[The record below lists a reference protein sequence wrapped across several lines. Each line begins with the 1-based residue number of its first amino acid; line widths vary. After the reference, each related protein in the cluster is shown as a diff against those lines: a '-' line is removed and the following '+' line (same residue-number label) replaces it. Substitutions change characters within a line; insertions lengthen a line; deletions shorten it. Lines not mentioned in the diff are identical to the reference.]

1 MNNYNNILKIINK
14 VVKQVRL
21 NKFIKYFSISL
32 LFTFISILLLGFLE
46 YLFRFDHE
54 IRFIIFLTI
63 SFLFISFIGFNLV
76 SFLRYKLSIT
86 SNIEIKNAAELIG
99 AKFDDIKDQLFN
111 AIQLFEE
118 KNTKF
123 SSDLIDASLESVY
136 KNITSKDLSNVID
149 SKDAKIILSR
159 SLGTAFIIIISFF
172 TLSPL
177 SNAINRIYN
186 YDISYE
192 EPLKFSFNIEPG
204 NSRITKGDDIEINV
218 KVIGIAPKSI
228 GLFYKDEDDAQFNKI
243 NLSLDSTL
251 TSSYKL
257 TELSRSVVYY
267 VKADDIQSDQF
278 KIEVINRPLI
288 NSLAIE
294 VIPPSYSKLPIEIL
308 NDNGNIQALKG
319 SLAKFNIGSNKEL
332 KKAEIV
338 FSDSTILPL
347 EINNKSASSEL
358 RLLTE
363 QDYSIRLI
371 DEENISNEN
380 PIQYSIKII
389 DDEFPFIEL
398 TNPTED
404 IKLGATDLIPIS
416 VKVSDDFG
424 FSKLTLNYRLSASR
438 YKEVT
443 GQINSKI
450 IDIDKN
456 INEQIINHIWDI
468 SPEQLAEDDVVT
480 FYLEIFDN
488 DNISGPKSAK
498 SVSINIRVPSL
509 DELFAQADNVNK
521 SAQEDFKEIFEE
533 AKKLSDE
540 LKNIENELK
549 KDSKEITYEEK
560 DKIEK
565 SIEKFNDLADKVE
578 DIQQEMQKMQ
588 KDLAEN
594 NLLSEETLKKYMELQ
609 ELLDELSS
617 PEMRESLERM
627 QEMLKNL
634 NRDQVQ
640 NSFEDMQLN
649 EEMFQKSI
657 ERTLNLLKRVQA
669 EQKMDELVKR
679 AENLTEQL
687 NELKEQT
694 EQSDLNN
701 QSENKNL
708 QQKQDDVTSSLD
720 KFEKEMEAL
729 KEMLEEIPEMSSEE
743 LDEIKEEF
751 EKQNNDEKSNEA
763 KEQIAKKMKQNAMQQ
778 QQQLSQNMQSM
789 QQQMEQM
796 MESMMMQSQMETF
809 GEMYQALDN
818 LLSLSKS
825 QENLKEKSKSLS
837 PNSPQFNKQAQEQ
850 NQLTQNLDRVL
861 AQLGELSQKTFA
873 ITPEMGRALGNARSE
888 MSQAVNQM
896 QGRNGSL
903 AFQKQSGAMQSLNEA
918 ANLMQSMMNQM
929 MNQSGGGSGMMSM
942 MQQLQQ
948 MSQQQMNLNQMT
960 QMLKSGQMTQQQ
972 MAQMQRLAQQQQMI
986 QKSLEQLNKETKETG
1001 QSKKLAGNLE
1011 DIINEIKEVVQNM
1024 NTQKV
1029 DDDLI
1034 ESQNRILS
1042 KLLDAQRSINERD
1055 FEKNRESNEGKNIA
1069 QDSPGEL
1076 LLNNKEILDRLRDQ
1090 LLNAAKEGYS
1100 KDYQELI
1107 KKYFE
1112 ALEKKSN

>member
-1 MNNYNNILKIINK
+1 MNNYNSILKIINK

-54 IRFIIFLTI
+54 IRFIILSTI

-118 KNTKF
+118 KSTKF

-136 KNITSKDLSNVID
+136 KNISSKDLSNVID

-243 NLSLDSTL
+243 NLSLDSNQ

-278 KIEVINRPLI
+278 KIEVLNRPLI

-294 VIPPSYSKLPIEIL
+294 IIPPSYSKLPIGIF

-319 SLAKFNIGSNKEL
+319 SLVKFNIGANKEL

-338 FSDSTILPL
+338 FSDSTTLPFEL
-347 EINNKSASSEL
+347 INKSASSEL

-565 SIEKFNDLADKVE
+565 SIEKFNELADKVE

-861 AQLGELSQKTFA
+861 TQLGELSQKTFA

>member
-54 IRFIIFLTI
+54 IRFIILSTI

-136 KNITSKDLSNVID
+136 KNISSKDLSNVIE
-149 SKDAKIILSR
+149 SKDAKKILSR

-243 NLSLDSTL
+243 NLSLDSNQ

-257 TELSRSVVYY
+257 NELTRSVVYY
-267 VKADDIQSDQF
+267 VQADDIQSDQF
-278 KIEVINRPLI
+278 KIEVLNRPLI

-338 FSDSTILPL
+338 FSDSTTLPFEL
-347 EINNKSASSEL
+347 INKSASSEL

-565 SIEKFNDLADKVE
+565 SIEKFNELADKVE

-694 EQSDLNN
+694 EQSDLKN

-918 ANLMQSMMNQM
+918 ANLLQSMMNQM

-1001 QSKKLAGNLE
+1001 ESKKLAGNLE
-1011 DIINEIKEVVQNM
+1011 DIINEMKEVVKNM
-1024 NTQKV
+1024 STQKV
-1029 DDDLI
+1029 DDNLV

-1055 FEKNRESNEGKNIA
+1055 FEKNRESNEGKDLA
-1069 QDSPGEL
+1069 KDSPGEL
-1076 LLNNKEILDRLRDQ
+1076 LLNEKEILDRLRDQ

>member
-1 MNNYNNILKIINK
+1 M
-14 VVKQVRL
+14 
-21 NKFIKYFSISL
+21 
-32 LFTFISILLLGFLE
+32 
-46 YLFRFDHE
+46 FDHE
-54 IRFIIFLTI
+54 IRFILFSII
-63 SFLFISFIGFNLV
+63 SLLFISFIGFNLV
-76 SFLRYKLSIT
+76 SFLTYKLSIT
-86 SNIEIKNAAELIG
+86 TKNEIKNSAELIG
-99 AKFDDIKDQLFN
+99 DKFDDIKDQLFN
-111 AIQLFEE
+111 AIQIFEE
-118 KNTKF
+118 KSTKY
-123 SSDLIDASLESVY
+123 SSELIDASLETVY
-136 KNITSKDLSNVID
+136 KNISSKDLSNVID
-149 SKDAKIILSR
+149 SKDSKKLLTK
-159 SLGTAFIIIISFF
+159 SLGTAFIVIIFF
-172 TLSPL
+172 FLLSPFT
-177 SNAINRIYN
+177 NAISRIYN

-192 EPLKFSFNIEPG
+192 EPLKFSLNIEPG
-204 NSRITKGDDIEINV
+204 NSRITKGDDVEINV
-218 KVIGIAPKSI
+218 KVNGIAPKNI
-228 GLFYKDEDDAQFNKI
+228 GLFYKDEDDAQFNNI
-243 NLSLDSTL
+243 NLSLDSNQTASYRLNEL
-251 TSSYKL
+251 TR
-257 TELSRSVVYY
+257 TVNYY

-278 KIEVINRPLI
+278 KIEVLNRPLI

-294 VIPPSYSKLPIEIL
+294 IVPPSYSKLPIEIL

-332 KKAEIV
+332 KKAEILL
-338 FSDSTILPL
+338 SDSTTLPL
-347 EINNKSASSEL
+347 EINNKSAKSEL
-358 RLLTE
+358 RLLNE
-363 QDYSIRLI
+363 LDYSINLI

-404 IKLGATDLIPIS
+404 IKLGTSDLIPIS
-416 VKVSDDFG
+416 VRVSDDFG
-424 FSKLTLNYRLSASR
+424 FSKLTLNYKLSASR
-438 YKEVT
+438 YKEMT
-443 GQINSKI
+443 GEIKSKI

-521 SAQEDFKEIFEE
+521 SAQEDFKEILED
-533 AKKLSDE
+533 AKKLSAE

-549 KDSKEITYEEK
+549 KDSKEISYEEK

-565 SIEKFNDLADKVE
+565 SIEKFNELADKVE
-578 DIQQEMQKMQ
+578 EIQQEMQKMQ

-687 NELKEQT
+687 DELKEQT

-720 KFEKEMEAL
+720 KFGKEMEEL
-729 KEMLEEIPEMSSEE
+729 KEMLDDIPEMSSEE
-743 LDEIKEEF
+743 LEKIKEEF
-751 EKQNNDEKSNEA
+751 ENQKNDEKSKNA
-763 KEQIAKKMKQNAMQQ
+763 KDEIAKKMKQSAMQQ

-818 LLSLSKS
+818 LLTLSKS
-825 QENLKEKSKSLS
+825 QEDLKEKSKTLS
-837 PNSPQFNKQAQEQ
+837 PNSPQFNEQAQEQ

-960 QMLKSGQMTQQQ
+960 QMLKNGQMTQQQ

-1011 DIINEIKEVVQNM
+1011 DIINEMKEVVQNM

-1029 DDDLI
+1029 DDDLV

-1055 FEKNRESNEGKNIA
+1055 FEKNRESNEGKNLA
-1069 QDSPGEL
+1069 KDSPSEL
-1076 LLNNKEILDRLRDQ
+1076 MLNSKEILDRLRDQ

-1112 ALEKKSN
+1112 SLEKKSN

>member
-1 MNNYNNILKIINK
+1 MNNYNSILKIINK

-54 IRFIIFLTI
+54 IRFIILSTI

-136 KNITSKDLSNVID
+136 KNISSKDLSNVID

-218 KVIGIAPKSI
+218 NVIGIAPKSI

-243 NLSLDSTL
+243 NLSLDSNQ

-278 KIEVINRPLI
+278 KIEVLNRPLI

-319 SLAKFNIGSNKEL
+319 SLVKFNIGANKEL

-338 FSDSTILPL
+338 FSDSTTLPL
-347 EINNKSASSEL
+347 ELNNKSASSEL

-398 TNPTED
+398 TNLTED

-565 SIEKFNDLADKVE
+565 SIEKFNELADKVE

-751 EKQNNDEKSNEA
+751 ENQNNDEKSNEA

-948 MSQQQMNLNQMT
+948 LSQQQMNLNQMT

>member
-54 IRFIIFLTI
+54 IRFIIFSTI
-63 SFLFISFIGFNLV
+63 SFLFLSFIGFNLV

-86 SNIEIKNAAELIG
+86 SKIEIKNAAELIG

-118 KNTKF
+118 KSTKF

-136 KNITSKDLSNVID
+136 KNISSKDLSNVIE
-149 SKDAKIILSR
+149 SKDAKKILSR

-243 NLSLDSTL
+243 NLSLDSNQ

-257 TELSRSVVYY
+257 NELTRSVVYY
-267 VKADDIQSDQF
+267 VQADDIQSDQF
-278 KIEVINRPLI
+278 KIEVLNRPLI

-338 FSDSTILPL
+338 FSDSTTLPFEL
-347 EINNKSASSEL
+347 INKSASSEL

-416 VKVSDDFG
+416 VRVSDDFG

-565 SIEKFNDLADKVE
+565 SIEKFNELADKVE

-1011 DIINEIKEVVQNM
+1011 DIINEMKEVVQNM